1 MLDTGKT
8 ERKWDSF
15 TDNQSKGFISL
26 YAPFR
31 YRSSN
36 LSPLYYRKVDLNIQ
50 YVFMSPMRT
59 YLSFS
64 GDWQNSTIILD
75 SG

>member
-1 MLDTGKT
+1 MAKKLML
-8 ERKWDSF
+8 
-15 TDNQSKGFISL
+15 
-26 YAPFR
+26 
-31 YRSSN
+31 
-36 LSPLYYRKVDLNIQ
+36 
-50 YVFMSPMRT
+50 MSPMRT